1 MAVPTYLPHILYST
15 ALTSVS
21 IHLLWR
27 RKAFEDDR
35 ARHNAQITILEDL
48 ARQLRSGSPDI
59 TDEEVD
65 RLRNLV
71 RVHQGT
77 SEAVAGVQENK
88 MSWKDVFWGKKAL
101 ADDHSKADEW
111 ERKDLEQLRA
121 EFNRRT

>member
-35 ARHNAQITILEDL
+35 ARHDAQITILEDL
-48 ARQLRSGSPDI
+48 AHQLRSGSSI

-65 RLRNLV
+65 RLRKLV
-71 RVHQGT
+71 QVHQGT
-77 SEAVAGVQENK
+77 NEEAAGGAQEHSI
-88 MSWKDVFWGKKAL
+88 SWKDVFWGKKT
-101 ADDHSKADEW
+101 DDRSKADEW
-111 ERKDLEQLRA
+111 EQKDLEQLRE
-121 EFNRRT
+121 EFTKRT

>member
-35 ARHNAQITILEDL
+35 ARHDAQITILEDL
-48 ARQLRSGSPDI
+48 AHQLRSGSSI

-65 RLRNLV
+65 RLRKLV
-71 RVHQGT
+71 QVHQGT
-77 SEAVAGVQENK
+77 NEEAAGGVQEHSI
-88 MSWKDVFWGKKAL
+88 SWKDVFWGKKT
-101 ADDHSKADEW
+101 DDRSKADEW
-111 ERKDLEQLRA
+111 EQKDLEQLRE
-121 EFNRRT
+121 EFTKRT

>member
-35 ARHNAQITILEDL
+35 ARHDAQITILEDL
-48 ARQLRSGSPDI
+48 AHQLRSGSSI

-65 RLRNLV
+65 RLRKLV
-71 RVHQGT
+71 QVHQGT
-77 SEAVAGVQENK
+77 SEEAAGGVQEHSI
-88 MSWKDVFWGKKAL
+88 SWKDVFWGKKT
-101 ADDHSKADEW
+101 DDRSKADEW
-111 ERKDLEQLRA
+111 DQKDLEQLRE
-121 EFNRRT
+121 EFTKRT

>member
-35 ARHNAQITILEDL
+35 ARHDAQITILEDL
-48 ARQLRSGSPDI
+48 AHQLRSGSSI

-65 RLRNLV
+65 RLRKLV
-71 RVHQGT
+71 QVHQGT
-77 SEAVAGVQENK
+77 SEEAAGGVQEHSI
-88 MSWKDVFWGKKAL
+88 SWKDVFWGKKT
-101 ADDHSKADEW
+101 DDRSKADEW
-111 ERKDLEQLRA
+111 EQKDLEQLRE
-121 EFNRRT
+121 EFTKRT

>member
-48 ARQLRSGSPDI
+48 AHQLRSGSSI
-59 TDEEVD
+59 TDEEID
-65 RLRNLV
+65 RLRTLV

-77 SEAVAGVQENK
+77 SEAVGGMREHSV
-88 MSWKDVFWGKKAL
+88 SWKDVFWSKKA
-101 ADDHSKADEW
+101 DERSKADEW
-111 ERKDLEQLRA
+111 DQRDLEQLRE
-121 EFNRRT
+121 EFTKRT

>member
-35 ARHNAQITILEDL
+35 ARHDAQITILEDL
-48 ARQLRSGSPDI
+48 AHQLRSGSSI

-65 RLRNLV
+65 RLRKLV
-71 RVHQGT
+71 QVHQGT
-77 SEAVAGVQENK
+77 SEEAAGGVREH
-88 MSWKDVFWGKKAL
+88 SISLKDVFWGKKT
-101 ADDHSKADEW
+101 DDRSKADEW
-111 ERKDLEQLRA
+111 DQKDLEQLRE
-121 EFNRRT
+121 EFTKRT

>member
-1 MAVPTYLPHILYST
+1 MVVPTYLPHILYST

-35 ARHNAQITILEDL
+35 ARHDAQITILEDL
-48 ARQLRSGSPDI
+48 AHQLRSGSSI

-65 RLRNLV
+65 RLRKLV

-77 SEAVAGVQENK
+77 SEEAAGGVQEHSI
-88 MSWKDVFWGKKAL
+88 SWKDVFWGKKT
-101 ADDHSKADEW
+101 DDRGKADEW
-111 ERKDLEQLRA
+111 EQKDLEQLRK
-121 EFNRRT
+121 EFTKRT